1 MDRKT
6 NGRTK
11 KRKEDE
17 QRITTTFIHQ
27 RHTHTMFAFIY
38 KILAAK
44 LGSGGSP
51 RPKAFVGVRTTT
63 IPSKCMNKTA
73 SLYRF
78 GGPKNHTIELIIV
91 LEAQSKIIHE

>member
-1 MDRKT
+1 LTKISVGSIEKLIRKLHEIA
-6 NGRTK
+6 GIAI
-11 KRKEDE
+11 KR
-17 QRITTTFIHQ
+17 IP
-27 RHTHTMFAFIY
+27 
-38 KILAAK
+38 AAK

-78 GGPKNHTIELIIV
+78 GGSKNHTIELIIV
-91 LEAQSKIIHE
+91 LEAQSKVIHE